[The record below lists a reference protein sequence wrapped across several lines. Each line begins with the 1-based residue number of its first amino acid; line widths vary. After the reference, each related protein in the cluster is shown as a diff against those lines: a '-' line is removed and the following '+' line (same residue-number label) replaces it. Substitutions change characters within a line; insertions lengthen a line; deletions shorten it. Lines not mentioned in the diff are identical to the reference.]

1 MSTYLKKENR
11 VKKILLGMIFL
22 AQLSGSVPLNAS
34 GIRKKAKVA
43 LCVII
48 PAYLL
53 NFGVGILCDVLIEKQ
68 NTTYQAVASNVTL
81 PEVAGCKYV
90 LLEECPPEIQNPESC
105 ENYLGDNNYVIIEK
119 CTERYPLQN
128 GIFFTSFISRYVQ
141 FGAAI
146 AAGLFY
152 GDPKN

>member
-1 MSTYLKKENR
+1 MKRQLK
-11 VKKILLGMIFL
+11 
-22 AQLSGSVPLNAS
+22 
-34 GIRKKAKVA
+34 
-43 LCVII
+43 
-48 PAYLL
+48 
-53 NFGVGILCDVLIEKQ
+53 
-68 NTTYQAVASNVTL
+68 
-81 PEVAGCKYV
+81 
-90 LLEECPPEIQNPESC
+90 LLEMRATLSELR
-105 ENYLGDNNYVIIEK
+105 YIIEK